1 MKIDG
6 EFLVGGD
13 PETVIAG
20 ALDAEARGY
29 DGYFSTD
36 DAHDPF
42 LPLAVAARETTRI
55 ELGTAIAVAFARN
68 PMSMAYTA
76 HDLQLMSRGRLI
88 LGLGSQVRGHIVRR
102 FSMPWSRPAARM
114 REFVLALRAI
124 WDCWDIGT
132 RLDFQGEFYSHTLM
146 TPVFSPAPNPFG
158 PAKVMMAALGDRM
171 AEVAG
176 EVADGI
182 IAHPLVTDR
191 YVRESLLPAFSRGL
205 QTAGRTRQEFEVCLP
220 VFIATGHGDA
230 EIAVAADAVR
240 EKVSFYASTPAYRAV
255 LELHELVDLH
265 ERLHQLSRQ
274 GGWSEMA
281 ALVDDDVLR
290 TFAVVGEPADAA
302 RQIRE
307 RYGPIVDRI
316 SFYAPYAVDPA
327 LLAEVRD
334 HLLTG

>member
-6 EFLVGGD
+6 EFQVGGD
-13 PETVIAG
+13 PDTVIAG
-20 ALDAEARGY
+20 ARDAEARGY

-42 LPLAVAARETTRI
+42 LPLAVAARETSRI

-76 HDLQLMSRGRLI
+76 HDLQLMSKGRLI

-114 REFVLALRAI
+114 REFVLAVRAI
-124 WDCWDIGT
+124 WECWDNGT
-132 RLDFQGEFYSHTLM
+132 PLNFEGEFYSHTLM
-146 TPVFSPAPNPFG
+146 TPAFSPPPNPYG
-158 PAKVMMAALGDRM
+158 QAKIMVAALGDRM

-191 YVRESLLPAFSRGL
+191 YVRESLLPAFTRGL
-205 QTAGRTRQEFEVCLP
+205 EKAGRTREQFEVCLP
-220 VFIATGHGDA
+220 VFIATGHSKA
-230 EIAVAADAVR
+230 EIAAAADSVR

-255 LELHELVDLH
+255 LELHGWADLH
-265 ERLHQLSRQ
+265 EQLHRLSRE
-274 GGWSEMA
+274 GGWAEMPK
-281 ALVDDDVLR
+281 LVDDSVLSA
-290 TFAVVGEPADAA
+290 FAVVGDPAAA
-302 RQIRE
+302 AAQISE

-327 LLAEVRD
+327 VLGEVRD
-334 HLLTG
+334 LLQP